1 MTTAKRRP
9 ENAKDNKCNK
19 DNRRT
24 DGRKEGRKRE
34 QREGVQRNGYSS
46 ENLDIKRRALPWYIT
61 ELAS

>member
-24 DGRKEGRKRE
+24 DGRKEGRKEEGAERE
-34 QREGVQRNGYSS
+34 KEGEGGAKKWIQQ
-46 ENLDIKRRALPWYIT
+46 
-61 ELAS
+61 